1 MSSLFKTQEIKKI
14 EIVKQCEKVEEQNNV
29 DTNKEEISKYIN
41 NNRLLTINELIQLSN
56 KTTTYKTDRMTI
68 YNKHIGDNLVV
79 VRDCIFLYCDKLNI
93 YFKSAIPI
101 NNFLILYLLIL
112 KEKSHKALTEQQKQL
127 LPLSKINDYETQH
140 DINLLVNFMR
150 KPDNYFD
157 DPKLD
162 QIHFMNGYI
171 NLKDSKLYERTK
183 SDKMTYCIMSEFK
196 EPTKKGLNKMINV
209 INQVYPDVND
219 RNNILS
225 MYADGMTGRVPQ
237 KQFSLFLL
245 GLGGAGKSIIL
256 NMLKIAFQDYVF
268 QLKEDTLSVY
278 NNKQDR
284 ILNMFIYKKFV
295 RIAFINELVGKIND
309 SIFKQLAEG
318 KIQTTTL
325 FQEGMNDIIL
335 NALMVFISNDFPNI
349 KIDSGVS
356 RRLRGLYHQ
365 SQFTYDKSKVNPKEN
380 IYYRDDKLLETFAND
395 EDMKNALIYIIIG
408 YAKEIYDGVKYS
420 PSQNMVE
427 TKETIQDANNIVG
440 KFKEIHIIETKN
452 EKDKMRLEELHTFF
466 KSKFPKSLLTETQ
479 LRACLEELGIKYNRN
494 LKFKIGQKE
503 VRGGYNGIKLNS
515 DTIIEED
522 EEENPLDHGIEYK
535 FGKTKTDEKDEIID
549 RQNKEIEELKAK
561 LKQLE
566 EQLKPKE
573 VPKQTPKETIQ
584 EQLTFKDIDD
594 LTTKTIKSTKSKKS
608 KTTVIKQE
616 YEAEKDETNI
626 TTDDIFNNPEFN
638 KFLSMKKK

>member
-1 MSSLFKTQEIKKI
+1 MSSLFKTQEIKKV
-14 EIVKQCEKVEEQNNV
+14 EVVKQCEKVDEQNNIE
-29 DTNKEEISKYIN
+29 TNKEEISKYIN
-41 NNRLLTINELIQLSN
+41 NDRLLTLDELIQLSN

-68 YNKHIGDNLVV
+68 YNKHISNNLIVV
-79 VRDCIFLYCDKLNI
+79 GGFIFLYCDKLNI
-93 YFKSAIPI
+93 YFKSDIPI

-162 QIHFMNGYI
+162 QIHFMNGYV
-171 NLKDSKLYERTK
+171 NLKDGKLYERTK
-183 SDKMTYCIMSEFK
+183 SDKMSYCIMREYK
-196 EPTKKGLNKMINV
+196 EPTKKALNKMINI
-209 INQVYPDVND
+209 INQIYPDEND

-225 MYADGMTGRVPQ
+225 MYADGITGRVPQ
-237 KQFSLFLL
+237 KQYSLFLL
-245 GLGGAGKSIIL
+245 GKGGAGKSILL
-256 NMLKIAFQDYVF
+256 NMLKIALQDYVF

-284 ILNMFIYKKFV
+284 ILNMFMYKKFV

-335 NALMVFISNDFPNI
+335 NSLMVFISNDFPNI
-349 KIDSGVS
+349 KMDSGVS

-365 SQFTYDKSKVNPKEN
+365 SQFTYDKSEVNPKEN
-380 IYYRDDKLLETFAND
+380 IFFRDDKLLETFAND
-395 EDMKNALIYIIIG
+395 EDMKNALIYIMFC
-408 YAKEIYDGVKYS
+408 YAREIYDGVKYT

-427 TKETIQDANNIVG
+427 TKETIQDSNNVIS
-440 KFKEIHIIETKN
+440 KFKEIYIIETKN
-452 EKDKMRLEELHTFF
+452 EKDKIRLEELHTFF

-479 LRACLEELGIKYNRN
+479 LRAGLEELGIKYNRN

-515 DTIIEED
+515 DTIIEDED
-522 EEENPLDHGIEYK
+522 ENPLDHGVEYK
-535 FGKTKTDEKDEIID
+535 FGKPKADEKDEIID

-566 EQLKPKE
+566 EQIKPKE
-573 VPKQTPKETIQ
+573 APKPTPKETIQ
-584 EQLTFKDIDD
+584 EQLTFKDIND
-594 LTTKTIKSTKSKKS
+594 LTARTMKSTKSKKG
-608 KTTVIKQE
+608 KTTVIKEDAEEDKQE
-616 YEAEKDETNI
+616 TKIID
-626 TTDDIFNNPEFN
+626 DDIFGDTEFN